1 MTVLLGGHVTAIRI
15 EPDTSGVTES
25 LVPVGRVSRAF
36 VASAG
41 YLGASAVGCLLMAA
55 TRVDRRAHAILR
67 TVGACMLLT
76 LVVWIRNLFGF
87 VVVLVWGIA
96 LVVLG
101 EKTSDWAKLVLSL
114 LAIQVA
120 LDAVYDIR
128 VLFLVERGRSDA
140 ATMARLFLLPE
151 WLWAAAWMAI
161 SVAMF
166 AWTLRVTRR

>member
-1 MTVLLGGHVTAIRI
+1 VTAITI
-15 EPDTSGVTES
+15 QPDTSGVTHS
-25 LVPVGRVSRAF
+25 LVPVGRMSRAL

-55 TRVDRRAHAILR
+55 TRVERRAHAILR
-67 TVGACMLLT
+67 SVGACMLFT
-76 LVVWIRNLFGF
+76 LVIWIRNMFGF
-87 VVVLVWGIA
+87 VVVLAWGIT

-101 EKTSDWAKLVLSL
+101 EKNSDWAKLVLSL

-128 VLFLVERGRSDA
+128 VLFLVESGRSDA

-151 WLWAAAWMAI
+151 WVWAAAWMAL
-161 SVAMF
+161 SVAML
-166 AWTLRVTRR
+166 AWTLRATRR